1 MLLLALQ
8 WGGEKYKWSSAT
20 VIGLLCGFAVLTPL
34 FWMWQLHEQDEAGI
48 PPKIFMQR
56 TVFSSAVVGWFAFGG
71 LQLVTYYLPIWFQV
85 ILGASPT
92 KSGVYYLPSVLGDIS
107 ASVMG
112 GVLGRLPFPY
122 SMSSAELINGL
133 RSHQAWILQPFPD
146 GRNDFDFSGRWL
158 VHDLEYQFRPR

>member
-1 MLLLALQ
+1 MPLTKKFKHLDPLGFILFAPAVIMLLLALQ
-8 WGGEKYKWSSAT
+8 WGGEKYKWKSAT
-20 VIGLLCGFAVLTPL
+20 IIGLLCGFAVLTPV
-34 FWMWQLHEQDEAGI
+34 FCMWQRHEQDEASI

-56 TVFSSAVVGWFAFGG
+56 TVFSSAIVGWFAFGG

-112 GVLGRLPFPY
+112 GVLGRLPLSF
-122 SMSSAELINGL
+122 SKSSAGLIDEL
-133 RSHQAWILQPFPD
+133 RSH
-146 GRNDFDFSGRWL
+146 
-158 VHDLEYQFRPR
+158 

>member
-20 VIGLLCGFAVLTPL
+20 VVGLLCGFAVLTPVFCL
-34 FWMWQLHEQDEAGI
+34 WQRHEQDEAGI

-56 TVFSSAVVGWFAFGG
+56 TVLSSAVVGWFAFGG

-112 GVLGRLPFPY
+112 GALGRLSFSS
-122 SMSSAELINGL
+122 SMATVELIDYL
-133 RSHQAWILQPFPD
+133 CSHQAWILQPFLD
-146 GRNDFDFSGRWL
+146 GWNFFDFSGLWPI
-158 VHDLEYQFRPR
+158 HNLEYGFRPR